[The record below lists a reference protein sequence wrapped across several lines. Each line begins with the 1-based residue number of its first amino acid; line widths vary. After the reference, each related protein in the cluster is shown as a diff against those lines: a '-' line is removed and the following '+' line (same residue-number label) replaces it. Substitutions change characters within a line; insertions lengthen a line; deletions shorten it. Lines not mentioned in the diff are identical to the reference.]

1 MRLTFSMIYVAMI
14 VLLSVFVVIAH
25 RTNKRNTVSNSV
37 AWLDAALIPPILG
50 NLIVLISSSPVLSAI
65 GFYTYFLGMDV
76 VMLAMLNFTVKYC
89 KTQSSHH
96 CVPIAVYIALGA
108 DTLQMLLN
116 PIFHH
121 AFTLEE
127 IVVEGRSYYRF
138 IAYWGQ
144 TIHRVVDYSILL
156 GIMAIFLL
164 MSIKMPR
171 VYREKYAIILVSMV
185 VVGIWQSF
193 YIFSRTPIDRSMIG
207 LGVFGILIFYFA
219 IFYRPLRL
227 LDNLLAKMASDMP
240 QALFFFDPNKKCIWA
255 NDPGKTL
262 LDIREGFF
270 DLAPQ
275 KLREIFGELEFDK
288 ENWVK
293 HKVIGSGE
301 NVKHYILDMRS
312 VSSDKNT
319 RSGSFLSIRD
329 NTSEQLLLERE
340 KYNATHDT
348 LTGLYNREML
358 FRSIHKKLKE
368 DRDTVYYIVFV
379 DVKNFK
385 IVNDIFSNSFGD
397 FTLKHIANWIRADMS
412 PRCVYGRMGGD
423 KFGVLMP
430 KEEFE
435 PDSIERSLS
444 NYVVTDGN
452 IEHSLF
458 IHLGV
463 YEVTKTDTDVSV
475 MFDRAHLALSTIKDD
490 YKTHIAY
497 YDDELREKAKWNQH
511 ISTQLQHAISQKQVV
526 PYLQPIVDDS
536 GKVVGAEA
544 LARWNHPDRGFLSP
558 ASFIPYFEKN
568 GLIVEVDKHMWRS
581 ACEILSRWEQIDKEM
596 FISVNISPKDFYFM
610 DVKEEIHNLV
620 EEYGIEPKRL
630 RIEITETVMMNDID
644 ERIKILNELRS
655 EGFIVEMDDFGSGY
669 SSLNLLKDMPVD
681 VLKIDMKFLGRSQ
694 DSGKAQTILR
704 NIISLSDDL
713 GISSLTEGVET
724 KDQYHMLAD
733 MKCKMFQG
741 YYFAK
746 PMPVDQFETFIH
758 KQAQ

>member
-89 KTQSSHH
+89 KGQSNHH
-96 CVPIAVYIALGA
+96 CVPIAAYIALGA

-127 IVVEGRSYYRF
+127 IFVEGRPYYRF
-138 IAYWGQ
+138 IAHWGQ
-144 TIHRVVDYSILL
+144 TVHRVVDYSILVA
-156 GIMAIFLL
+156 IMAIFLM
-164 MSIKMPR
+164 MSIKMPK
-171 VYREKYAIILVSMV
+171 VYREKYAIILLSMV
-185 VVGIWQSF
+185 VECVWQSF

-207 LGVFGILIFYFA
+207 FGVFGILIFYFA
-219 IFYRPLRL
+219 IFYRPMRL
-227 LDNLLAKMASDMP
+227 LDNMLANMASDMP
-240 QALFFFDPNKKCIWA
+240 EALLFFDPNQRCIWA
-255 NDPGKTL
+255 NDPGKNL
-262 LDIREGFF
+262 LNIQEGSF
-270 DLAPQ
+270 DHVPQ
-275 KLREIFGELEFDK
+275 KLREMFGDLELDR
-288 ENWVK
+288 ENWVR

-301 NVKHYILDMRS
+301 NAKHYILDKHS
-312 VSSDKNT
+312 ISSDKNAN
-319 RSGSFLSIRD
+319 SGSFLSIRD
-329 NTSEQLLLERE
+329 NTSDQLLIERE

-358 FRSIHKKLKE
+358 FRSIQKELKE
-368 DRDTVYYIVFV
+368 NKDTTYYIIFI

-397 FTLKHIANWIRADMS
+397 FTLKHIAEWIRADMS
-412 PRCVYGRMGGD
+412 SRCVYGRMGGD

-430 KEEFE
+430 KSEFD
-435 PDSIERSLS
+435 PDRVERTLS

-463 YEVTKTDTDVSV
+463 YEVTEADTDVSV

-511 ISTQLQHAISQKQVV
+511 ISTQLQHAISKKQVV